1 MDLGLFQICSLFQNV
16 SLLNESSANLLL
28 SSASLSAAVH
38 WSCFRVRL
46 NMSSLLHAAA
56 TLQHKVTRRQMKE
69 KESVI

>member
-16 SLLNESSANLLL
+16 SMLNESSANLLL

-38 WSCFRVRL
+38 WSCFRVQL

-56 TLQHKVTRRQMKE
+56 TLQHEVTRRQMKE